1 RDGEKIMQPEGGRE
15 GVIVGLEYRIPR
27 SSNTGLE
34 TSQPQRAPKDKASE
48 RAVDGW
54 CVQRAASAEA
64 AVTTN
69 VRW

>member
-1 RDGEKIMQPEGGRE
+1 
-15 GVIVGLEYRIPR
+15 VIVGLEYRIPR

-34 TSQPQRAPKDKASE
+34 TSQPQRAQDNASE